1 MSSRVT
7 NTSNRWQQHNGP
19 ETTPLDLQG
28 VEPWNQVNQCYQHV
42 CSNLGRVTTASNR
55 WPRPNEHNGPSPW
68 TYKEAAKPSEP
79 VNEQESSPAENW
91 LEIRISW
98 VYIAILLRSDWLKF
112 VALQSNRFHS
122 NQIKKLTTSVLENDK
137 LHPKKIR
144 SWSDHLNNEI
154 RNVHLKDIWSNNNKF
169 FYKNWTNL

>member
-1 MSSRVT
+1 MDQWTV
-7 NTSNRWQQHNGP
+7 
-19 ETTPLDLQG
+19 PLDLQG
-28 VEPWNQVNQCYQHV
+28 VEPWNQVNQCFQQYFSLAHFY
-42 CSNLGRVTTASNR
+42 SNLGRVTSASNR
-55 WPRPNEHNGPSPW
+55 LPQHSEHNGQSPW

-79 VNEQESSPAENW
+79 VNQQESSPAENW
-91 LEIRISW
+91 LEIRNSW